1 MWRLVKARIVQV
13 YLLDWRTTFF
23 GYENSKNDLT
33 FVVTRPELL
42 VKNGGGGGGMNLLG
56 ISYSLLLE
64 YLSRQLLH
72 FIFILQEYN
81 LVVE

>member
-42 VKNGGGGGGMNLLG
+42 VKNGGGGGGGGGGYRWVGFN
-56 ISYSLLLE
+56 
-64 YLSRQLLH
+64 
-72 FIFILQEYN
+72 
-81 LVVE
+81 

>member
-1 MWRLVKARIVQV
+1 
-13 YLLDWRTTFF
+13 
-23 GYENSKNDLT
+23 
-33 FVVTRPELL
+33 
-42 VKNGGGGGGMNLLG
+42 MNLLG

>member
-42 VKNGGGGGGMNLLG
+42 VKNGGGGGGG
-56 ISYSLLLE
+56 GCTGC
-64 YLSRQLLH
+64 
-72 FIFILQEYN
+72 
-81 LVVE
+81 